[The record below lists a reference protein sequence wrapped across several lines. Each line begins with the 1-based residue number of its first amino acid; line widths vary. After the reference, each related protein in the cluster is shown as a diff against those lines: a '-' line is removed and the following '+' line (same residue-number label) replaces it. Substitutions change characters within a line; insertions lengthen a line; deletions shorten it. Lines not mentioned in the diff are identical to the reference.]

1 MIVVKLLQ
9 ENAETESPAGRL
21 TIGILIFQDVWAIII
36 LAIQPNLT
44 SPKIMDILI
53 TFAKIAVLIVIS
65 LAYAKFVM
73 PVVLFMS
80 SKATELM
87 LVLSLAWCFFI
98 GCIAMLPWIGQS
110 LELAALISGVALATF
125 PYSAEFNG
133 KIKYIRDFFITLF
146 FVALGMQI
154 PAPTIDVLAKALLV
168 SVVVIVVRW
177 IGIWLIVYF
186 LGGGSRLG
194 ALSTLNLCQ
203 VSEFALVITT
213 MGGPK
218 PLGFGHVE
226 GDTLTILIWTFAVL
240 AIASAYI
247 IGFKNQMYKFLSLNL
262 RKLAGLPP
270 VDSEIEEHEH
280 HEHRDIVLLGFHRIA
295 SMLVAE
301 FEHKTPELIKKLHV
315 VSIDEAIVPV
325 LRNKGITCN
334 YGDISSA
341 DVLEHAHHG
350 DARIVIS
357 TIPDSM
363 MVGVTNLEICKLAK
377 KVWPNARVIVTADNP
392 TQARTLYQEGGADYV
407 LRMAKLCAERLHLLL
422 EQHEH
427 THTGGELDNLFKSQ
441 KHSDMMIG
449 GQKENAYED
458 VIAQS
463 QSIRR

>member
-21 TIGILIFQDVWAIII
+21 TVGILIFQDVWAIII
-36 LAIQPNLT
+36 LAVQPNLT
-44 SPKIMDILI
+44 SPKILGILI

-154 PAPTIDVLAKALLV
+154 PSPTIEVLVKALLV
-168 SVVVIVVRW
+168 AIVVIIVRW
-177 IGIWLIVYF
+177 IGIWLVVCC
-186 LGGGSRLG
+186 LGGQSRLG
-194 ALSTLNLCQ
+194 ALSTFNLCQ

-226 GDTLTILIWTFAVL
+226 GDTLTILIWTFAML
-240 AIASAYI
+240 AVASAYI
-247 IGFKNQMYKFLSLNL
+247 IGFKNQMYRFLAQNG
-262 RKLAGLPP
+262 RKLAGMPP
-270 VDSEIEEHEH
+270 LDSQIEDEQEHF
-280 HEHRDIVLLGFHRIA
+280 EHRDILLLGFHRVA

-301 FEHKTPELIKKLHV
+301 FEHKTPELINKLHV
-315 VSIDEAIVPV
+315 VTIDEHIVPT
-325 LRNKGITCN
+325 LRSKGISCS

-350 DARIVIS
+350 AARIVLS

-363 MVGVTNLEICKLAK
+363 LCGITNLELCKLSR
-377 KVWPNARVIVTADNP
+377 KVWPDARVIVTADNP
-392 TQARTLYQEGGADYV
+392 TQARILYQEGGADYV
-407 LRMAKLCAERLHLLL
+407 VRMAKLCAERLHLLL
-422 EQHEH
+422 DQHEH
-427 THTGGELDNLFKSQ
+427 AMGGELDNLFKSQ
-441 KHSDMMIG
+441 KHSDAII
-449 GQKENAYED
+449 ED
-458 VIAQS
+458 VFAQS
-463 QSIRR
+463 NLNQSIKRI